1 MKVSQLI
8 LRAAV
13 ASATILMSSCN
24 KKAQQSLNTANEET
38 YEYIGGYP
46 SQETIEKAYD
56 ELDVQRVSQVYL
68 EFMGM
73 ASMQALFNSHAQE
86 SNMNSGDMAIF
97 TEIDEG
103 KVNHIGLTYNTE
115 SIYATGYIDL
125 KEDGPIVLETPQNV
139 LGIVNDGWMR
149 YVTDIGNAGPD
160 KGQGGKFLILHN
172 DYEGEIPE
180 GYFVF
185 RTPTYRNWV
194 MVRGFQQVTGTG
206 QDAIK
211 YYQENL
217 KVYPLKEGESGV
229 GKYTNYS
236 VEENINTTHP
246 RDEAYLELIHKTLQY
261 EPIEAFTA
269 YELGLLETLGI
280 EKGKEYDPDSR
291 MLDIYKRGIERGD
304 AMAKANAYANRL
316 KDVKVYDNREY
327 EYLFVGGNYQFMR
340 GPALNIDARTLFHY
354 EAIVVTPAMAAKMV
368 GIGSQY
374 LAGYRDSNGEFL
386 MGENTYK
393 LHLPAGIPAKD
404 FWSVT
409 LYHPDTRSLLQNGMV
424 KPSINT
430 YDEPVIN
437 EDGSVDLYF
446 SPEAPEGKEKN
457 WVKTIPGEGWTTLIR
472 FYGPL
477 ESYFDQSWRPDDI
490 LKLNN

>member
-1 MKVSQLI
+1 MKMKALKNNSAIIALI
-8 LRAAV
+8 LAIAFLIG
-13 ASATILMSSCN
+13 ASRGPINNQIKM
-24 KKAQQSLNTANEET
+24 QNE
-38 YEYIGGYP
+38 YEFKGGYP
-46 SQETIEKAYD
+46 TQATIQKTYD
-56 ELDVQRVSQVYL
+56 ELDVQRVSQVYM
-68 EFMGM
+68 EFMGL
-73 ASMQALFNSHAQE
+73 ASMQALFNSHVHE
-86 SNMNSGDMAIF
+86 SGMESGDVAIF

-103 KVNHIGLTYNTE
+103 KSSHIGLTYNTE
-115 SIYATGYIDL
+115 SVYASAYIDL
-125 KEDGPIVLETPQNV
+125 KQDGPIVLETPPNV

-149 YVTDIGNAGPD
+149 YVTDLGNAGPD
-160 KGQGGKFLILHN
+160 KGQGGKFLIVMD

-194 MVRGFQQVTGTG
+194 MVRGFEQITGTG
-206 QDAIK
+206 QDAMR
-211 YYQENL
+211 YYEDNF
-217 KVYPLKEGESGV
+217 KVYPLSEGVEGV
-229 GKYTNYS
+229 GNYTNYS
-236 VEENINTTHP
+236 IERNINTTHP
-246 RDEAYLELIHKTLQY
+246 RDEKYLELIHETLQY
-261 EPIEAFTA
+261 EPASAFTA
-269 YELGLLETLGI
+269 YELGLLETIGI
-280 EKGKEYDPDSR
+280 KKDAPYNPDNR
-291 MLDIYKRGIERGD
+291 MLDIYKRGVERGD

-316 KDVKVYDNREY
+316 EDVKVYDDREY
-327 EYLFVGGNYQFMR
+327 EYLFVGGDYQFMR

-354 EAIVVTPAMAAKMV
+354 EAIVVTPAMAAKRV

-409 LYHPDTRSLLQNGMV
+409 LYHPDTRSLLQNGEV
-424 KPSINT
+424 KPSVNT
-430 YDEPVIN
+430 YDKPVIN

-446 SPEAPEGKEKN
+446 GPEAPAGKEKN

-477 ESYFDQSWRPDDI
+477 ESYFDQTWRPDDI
-490 LKLNN
+490 VKL